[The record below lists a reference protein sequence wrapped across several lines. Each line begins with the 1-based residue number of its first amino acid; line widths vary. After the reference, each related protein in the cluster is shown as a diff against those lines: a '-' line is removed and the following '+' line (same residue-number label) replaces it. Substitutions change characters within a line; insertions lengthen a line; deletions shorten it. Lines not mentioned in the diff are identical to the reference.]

1 MVSTVIALKLA
12 RQELGHATGPAVEL
26 VDEAIAQAQGAN
38 DELRELAHGILPGA
52 LSRGGL
58 SAGIDALVSRV
69 RLPVAVEVTAERLPA
84 ELEAT
89 AYFIVA
95 EALTNA
101 AKHARASSAHVAVLV
116 DGAVLRLAVRDD
128 GVGGARTDGSS
139 GLLGLHDRAAALNGV
154 LRIESAPG
162 EGTVIAATIPIP
174 ASNAV

>member
-58 SAGIDALVSRV
+58 RAGIDALVSRV
-69 RLPVAVEVTAERLPA
+69 PLPVSIEVTPQRLPA

-101 AKHARASSAHVAVLV
+101 ARHARASSAQVAVLV

-139 GLLGLHDRAAALNGV
+139 GLLGLHDRAAVLNGV
-154 LRIESAPG
+154 LHIESPPG

-174 ASNAV
+174 ASQAA